1 MHGGKEQSVE
11 NSVRILLWISL
22 AIITLQA
29 AVLIAA
35 QVHLFGDGS
44 AYLYWLLGKRRPLAF
59 AFSRQFATLV
69 TELPVA
75 IGMRLGIRDLGVLS
89 RLFGAG
95 LYLPLVVS
103 LGLCLWIARDRVE
116 LMLFPLVSA
125 VAVSSNS
132 DIFIISE
139 SSILIVFFWPL
150 LFLLSLRRDWSRRDF
165 ALAWLLALPT
175 LLCYESMVFFGP
187 ILIFLATR
195 CAREM
200 RRAGCRSGA
209 RGFVALA
216 LYFAAGVVVAA
227 WWIVHPKV
235 PDNFQSFLE
244 ATRFYREPGGPVHW
258 LGLLSLLALGLIGAS
273 LLIRGWPAL
282 LSWVVIVVFAVAC
295 GVAALAPVLW
305 PSSFAPV
312 LHSRARVLNA
322 YLPPLLG
329 LAFLLAWRK
338 PRPRQ
343 RWMYAFAIVTILAAA
358 QGLWHVLAAR
368 RWADYLD
375 TFRAEVATREGLVP
389 FEESVLSREFV
400 DGHLVAAMNT
410 LWTMP
415 TLSILMSPHGRVQA
429 MIRNPDPEHWQPFR
443 PEHPEVLPDL
453 TRYGITFD
461 AYETA
466 LKQQKQRRVTRGSPD

>member
-1 MHGGKEQSVE
+1 M
-11 NSVRILLWISL
+11 
-22 AIITLQA
+22 
-29 AVLIAA
+29 
-35 QVHLFGDGS
+35 
-44 AYLYWLLGKRRPLAF
+44 
-59 AFSRQFATLV
+59 
-69 TELPVA
+69 
-75 IGMRLGIRDLGVLS
+75 
-89 RLFGAG
+89 
-95 LYLPLVVS
+95 
-103 LGLCLWIARDRVE
+103 
-116 LMLFPLVSA
+116 
-125 VAVSSNS
+125 
-132 DIFIISE
+132 
-139 SSILIVFFWPL
+139 
-150 LFLLSLRRDWSRRDF
+150 
-165 ALAWLLALPT
+165 
-175 LLCYESMVFFGP
+175 
-187 ILIFLATR
+187 
-195 CAREM
+195 
-200 RRAGCRSGA
+200 
-209 RGFVALA
+209 
-216 LYFAAGVVVAA
+216 
-227 WWIVHPKV
+227 
-235 PDNFQSFLE
+235 
-244 ATRFYREPGGPVHW
+244 
-258 LGLLSLLALGLIGAS
+258 
-273 LLIRGWPAL
+273 
-282 LSWVVIVVFAVAC
+282 
-295 GVAALAPVLW
+295 
-305 PSSFAPV
+305 
-312 LHSRARVLNA
+312 LNA

-329 LAFLLAWRK
+329 LAFLLVWRK